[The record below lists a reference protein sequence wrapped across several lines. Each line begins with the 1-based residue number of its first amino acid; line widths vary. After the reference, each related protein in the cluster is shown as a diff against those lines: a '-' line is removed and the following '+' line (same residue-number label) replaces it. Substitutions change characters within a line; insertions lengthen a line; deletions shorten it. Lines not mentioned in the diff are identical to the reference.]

1 MNVQI
6 FYMSFDVILYFQRK
20 IVITGNVELIDEEC
34 DWFSDDEK
42 EDEYL
47 SVKNFAVNNYIKCF
61 LMKNYKNRIKILVI
75 GKKYFFGK
83 SFYC

>member
-1 MNVQI
+1 MNVKI

-42 EDEYL
+42 EDE
-47 SVKNFAVNNYIKCF
+47 
-61 LMKNYKNRIKILVI
+61 
-75 GKKYFFGK
+75 
-83 SFYC
+83 